1 MKKKNKPNRGGVKA
15 TPLKKER
22 NEMKKIRKDAKTLG
36 LDFVDGY
43 KGRVNFPRVNMN
55 SIPKNLNGLKA
66 LDIELGD
73 WISVKVYQHENGRV
87 HVNIVESKLTSRE
100 SLSIET
106 HERKTYS
113 NNAKREFES
122 TTLEAKASK
131 VDICFETFH
140 EPLEK

>member
-1 MKKKNKPNRGGVKA
+1 MLLNDNQ
-15 TPLKKER
+15 KKER
-22 NEMKKIRKDAKTLG
+22 TEMKRIRKDAKTLG

-43 KGRVNFPRVNMN
+43 KGKVNFPRVNMN
-55 SIPKNLNGLKA
+55 SIPSNLGGLKA
-66 LDIELGD
+66 LDIELND
-73 WISVKVYQHENGRV
+73 WISIKVYQHESGRV
-87 HVNIVESKLTSRE
+87 HVNIVESNLTRRE

-113 NNAKREFES
+113 NNTKREFES
-122 TTLEAKASK
+122 TTLEAKGSK